1 MKNTELMQGY
11 VSTYQAKQFRIYL
24 LENDLTFASWLRSEI
39 DKCLLEKERNVSKNN
54 NSRKSGTRSRA

>member
-11 VSTYQAKQFRIYL
+11 VNTYQAKQFRIYL

-39 DKCLLEKERNVSKNN
+39 DKCLTKKEREYGNKKNKNN
-54 NSRKSGTRSRA
+54 KTA